1 MCFRTVKEAHGQ
13 PWDKNDSRTLD
24 GSYTDHHGSSRILP
38 SSRIAVLA
46 SRSPKGIAGLS
57 IIDTAATRFT
67 WRIVPD
73 IIRVD
78 PASIL
83 YC

>member
-38 SSRIAVLA
+38 SSRINSAVLNIPELPCWPQGA
-46 SRSPKGIAGLS
+46 
-57 IIDTAATRFT
+57 
-67 WRIVPD
+67 
-73 IIRVD
+73 IRTLQD
-78 PASIL
+78 L
-83 YC
+83 H